1 MNKHKFFS
9 NDIPY
14 YLNQSIDFRKKKFTD
29 SLFPPNMNSI
39 LGLDTFGNHTDKKYG
54 KNRMKELLRGL
65 KISENPLF
73 LYDKVYWKRISDLT
87 NNNYSIF
94 EKEID
99 CTKFKQGDIGNCYFI
114 SSVAT
119 LSNYSQLII
128 QLFRQDNINQEGY
141 YEICLFIN
149 GHWQII
155 IIDDYLPFYKDNE
168 NFVFS
173 KPADN
178 CYGLFLCLLEK
189 AYAKIKGGYANII
202 SGNPFDIYELL
213 TGFNAEP
220 LYNDIYFSD
229 LRENILKN
237 NIINLCFENHAYSL
251 LNTNEYKFNFKTYKL
266 LQIRDPYGISDI
278 NYNLPFNI
286 EF

>member
-1 MNKHKFFS
+1 MPKFFS
-9 NDIPY
+9 YYIPY
-14 YLNQSIDFRKKKFTD
+14 YLNQSISSRKNKFTD
-29 SLFPPNMNSI
+29 SLFQPNMNSI
-39 LGLDTFGNHTDKKYG
+39 LGLDKFGNYTDKKYG
-54 KNRMKELLRGL
+54 KSRMKELLRDL
-65 KISENPLF
+65 KLSENSLHE
-73 LYDKVYWKRISDLT
+73 KICWKRISELK

-128 QLFRQDNINQEGY
+128 QLFGQENINQEGY
-141 YEICLFIN
+141 YEICLFID
-149 GHWQII
+149 GRWQIV
-155 IIDDYLPFYKDNE
+155 IIDDYLPFYKDEE
-168 NFVFS
+168 NFVFA

-229 LRENILKN
+229 LRENILN
-237 NIINLCFENHAYSL
+237 NHIISLSFENHAYSL